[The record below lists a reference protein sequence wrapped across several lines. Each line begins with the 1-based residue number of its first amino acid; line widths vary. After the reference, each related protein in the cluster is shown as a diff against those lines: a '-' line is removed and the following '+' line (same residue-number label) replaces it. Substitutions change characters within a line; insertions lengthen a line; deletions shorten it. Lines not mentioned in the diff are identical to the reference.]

1 MKRSYARTIAA
12 AIAAA
17 AAIAFTACSSS
28 NSPVTPVAPKAKIG
42 HVIVLFQENR
52 SFNNLFAGFPGAAT
66 AMSGPCAT
74 HFPNGDAAPW
84 CKTANV
90 RLHQI
95 TLESTGKPAAGTDL
109 QHDHAAYE
117 LEYDNGKMDGFNLIT
132 YGTGGGQGN
141 AKLYPYAYVER
152 SEVKPYW
159 DLATQYALADHM
171 FSTATTDSFVAHQQ
185 IVAGT
190 ARLNSHESLVDVPS
204 AFPWGCDASAGTVT
218 SVITTAGKVVTN
230 GGPFPC
236 FTQYKSMA
244 DVLDAAN
251 VSWKYYVYG
260 DPFTSSGPN
269 TDFSGAVWNGF
280 DPIAKV
286 RCAHFAAPD
295 RCSGTGADW
304 KAHVSEPAG
313 NVLSDIAKGTL
324 PQMSWVI
331 PGLLCSDHP
340 ASGDNKGPSWVAEVV
355 NAVGKSKY
363 WNDTAILIL
372 WDDWGGF
379 YDNVAPPQPGYA
391 SLGMRVPLIVVSPYA
406 KSGLV
411 SHTQYNFGSVLKF
424 VEQTFGTGSLGTTDE
439 SANSLVDTLD
449 FTQKARSFTPVAAP
463 FQNPHCS
470 ANATAKQIIDDDG
483 GMIPE

>member
-1 MKRSYARTIAA
+1 LKRSRAQ
-12 AIAAA
+12 AIATTIVATAA
-17 AAIAFTACSSS
+17 TMLAACSSS
-28 NSPVTPVAPKAKIG
+28 NSPVTPVTPKAKIG

-52 SFNNLFAGFPGAAT
+52 SFNVLFAGFPGALT

-74 HFPNGDAAPW
+74 HFPDGTAATW
-84 CKTANV
+84 CKAGTNV
-90 RLHQI
+90 HLQQI

-117 LEYDNGKMDGFNLIT
+117 LEYHGGKMDGFDLVT
-132 YGTGGGQGN
+132 LGTGGGQGN

-159 DLATQYALADHM
+159 DLASSYALADHM

-190 ARLNSHESLVDVPS
+190 TQLNSHESVVDTPS
-204 AFPWGCDASAGTVT
+204 AFPWGCDASPGTAT
-218 SVITTAGKVVTN
+218 SIITTSGKVITN

-236 FTQYKSMA
+236 FAYKSMA
-244 DVLDAAN
+244 DVLDAAK

-260 DPFTSSGPN
+260 DPFTSSGPD
-269 TDFSGAVWNGF
+269 TDFSGSVWNGF

-286 RCAHFAAPD
+286 RCAHFNAPD
-295 RCSGTGADW
+295 RCTGTGADW
-304 KAHVSEPAG
+304 KTHISEPAG
-313 NVLSDIAKGTL
+313 NVLGDIAKGTL

-340 ASGDNKGPSWVAEVV
+340 ASGDDKGPSWIAQVV

-379 YDNVAPPQPGYA
+379 YDNVAPPQTSYT
-391 SLGMRVPLIVVSPYA
+391 SLGMRVPLIIVSPYA
-406 KSGLV
+406 KSGFV
-411 SHTQYNFGSVLKF
+411 SHTQYDFGSVLKF
-424 VEQTFGTGSLGTTDE
+424 VEQTFDTDSLGTSDA
-439 SANSLVDTLD
+439 SATSIVDGFD
-449 FTQKARSFTPVAAP
+449 FTQKAHAFTPVAARY
-463 FQNPHCS
+463 QNPHC
-470 ANATAKQIIDDDG
+470 AAGATAKQIIDNDG
-483 GMIPE
+483 GIVPE